1 MTAAAAI
8 ELITWAAQA
17 VKAIVDVVQEAIKKA
32 EPPSM
37 DELKKNLHNIIDA
50 RHEDW
55 TKAAKADAD
64 KALAESAAA
73 EFDKELASALSKD
86 KK

>member
-1 MTAAAAI
+1 MTTAAAVQI
-8 ELITWAAQA
+8 ISFAAQA
-17 VKAIVDVVQEAIKKA
+17 VKAIVDVVQEALKKV

-37 DELKKNLHNIIDA
+37 EELKKTLHAIIDL

-55 TKAAKADAD
+55 IKAGKTEAD

-73 EFDKELASALSKD
+73 EFDTELASELG